1 MNAPIKFTKHSFIIP
16 SLINIVILVNLI
28 IWLLGPPSTILAN
41 CVILTLILLIISKLI
56 DIKESYLSIFF
67 LAYTILLTLG
77 LGTTEWDARTIWL
90 AHAKVIYFDRDLYA
104 QIIDGG
110 YIGGHVD
117 YPIGFPA
124 LAATLASMV
133 GTWNEVFPKAAL
145 IFFLMPPLFVT
156 FQVLRSKTL
165 EIIFLVGLAIIC
177 RSYLFNGYMDALV
190 ALYTWAIVLL
200 VMQMQTFK
208 IDAPAYEKYTSNYL
222 FAITL
227 TSFFG
232 VLLMLKNEGL
242 AISVILMILLFFCR
256 LPFTWLQLCLMAIL
270 PLSFYLLIWKMALWK
285 YGIGNDLMSN
295 GIAQRIIQRM
305 VRFEDVKLIIA
316 YFFRYCDLFSL
327 AFILNFFRKDVYIWH
342 FRLPIYFV
350 ITYTSLLFFIYLST
364 PSDLNWHL
372 FTSVKRALLPV
383 LLVMFGSIIFSLS
396 PAYRSYV
403 ERRRI

>member
-1 MNAPIKFTKHSFIIP
+1 MSAPVKLTKFPFIIP
-16 SLINIVILVNLI
+16 SLINIVILGNLI
-28 IWLLGPPSTILAN
+28 IWLLGPPSTLLAS
-41 CVILTLILLIISKLI
+41 CVILTLIFLIISKLI
-56 DIKESYLSIFF
+56 DIKKSYLLIFF
-67 LAYTILLTLG
+67 LAYALLLTLG

-90 AHAKVIYFDRDLYA
+90 AHAKVIYLDRDLYA
-104 QIIDGG
+104 QIIEGG

-200 VMQMQTFK
+200 VMQIETFK
-208 IDAPAYEKYTSNYL
+208 IDIPANKLSRRNYL
-222 FAITL
+222 FSITL
-227 TSFFG
+227 VSFFS

-242 AISVILMILLFFCR
+242 AISLLLMIFLLFCR
-256 LPFTWLQLCLMAIL
+256 LPFTRLQLFAMAIL
-270 PLSFYLLIWKMALWK
+270 PLSFYLLIWKMALLK
-285 YGIGNDLMSN
+285 YGITNDLMSN
-295 GIAQRIIQRM
+295 GIAQRIIQRI
-305 VRFEDVKLIIA
+305 VNFEDIKLITT

-327 AFILNFFRKDVYIWH
+327 AFILNFFRKGVCVRH

-350 ITYTSLLFFIYLST
+350 ITYSSLLFFIYLST

-383 LLVMFGSIIFSLS
+383 LLVMFGSIVFSLS
-396 PAYRSYV
+396 PAYKSYV
-403 ERRRI
+403 ERR